1 MADAE
6 QKIDANFFQL
16 VVSLQMAAMQQM
28 GKITSPV
35 SGKVEKNLDQ
45 ARASIDIISM
55 LAEKT
60 DGNLTLEEKDLI
72 DRILF
77 ELRMNFVDE
86 TNKAESEPAGG
97 ETEDKGEGKE
107 EKEGEEGEKA
117 ESSDSPEDDKEK
129 KDGD

>member
-35 SGKVEKNLDQ
+35 SGKVEINLDQ

-60 DGNLTLEEKDLI
+60 DGNLTPEEKDLI

-86 TNKAESEPAGG
+86 TKKAESEPAGG
-97 ETEDKGEGKE
+97 ETEEKDE
-107 EKEGEEGEKA
+107 EKEGEKEEIA
-117 ESSDSPEDDKEK
+117 DPPEDDKAKNDSE
-129 KDGD
+129 